1 MSRRIDA
8 YNLANVLGQAR
19 LKHTASCAPVACP
32 EGSNQQ
38 CGVFNACHPVVG
50 RLLPAFCAGRRV
62 ASEARGQPPSSS
74 SPGDGGQG
82 LGALQVALCEDPTA
96 GQSSQKLTET
106 AGGGSRCP
114 GLSCPAVALQTLA
127 LASAMGSAVRFPP
140 ETDLPMYAQGDRHQP
155 GSSIS
160 KSHSA

>member
-19 LKHTASCAPVACP
+19 LKHAASCAPVACP

-62 ASEARGQPPSSS
+62 ASEREVSHPLLPHLVTEGKGWVLCRWLSARTQLRGKAP
-74 SPGDGGQG
+74 
-82 LGALQVALCEDPTA
+82 
-96 GQSSQKLTET
+96 
-106 AGGGSRCP
+106 
-114 GLSCPAVALQTLA
+114 
-127 LASAMGSAVRFPP
+127 
-140 ETDLPMYAQGDRHQP
+140 
-155 GSSIS
+155 
-160 KSHSA
+160 KS